1 MDSEKIKKIAVLNDP
16 AEAEVLRGLLEAQG
30 IRVMLSKEGAS
41 TAYGLTAGAFG
52 EVEVFVSAAQAAEAE
67 RIFAESFGPLDGEPE
82 ED

>member
-1 MDSEKIKKIAVLNDP
+1 MEPDKIKKLVVLNDP

-41 TAYGLTAGAFG
+41 TAYGLTAGTFG
-52 EVEVFVSAAQAAEAE
+52 EVEVFVSASQAEEAG
-67 RIFAESFGPLDGEPE
+67 RIFEENFGPLDAGAD

>member
-1 MDSEKIKKIAVLNDP
+1 MDGDKVKKIATLNDP

-41 TAYGLTAGAFG
+41 TAYGLTAGTFG
-52 EVEVFVSAAQAAEAE
+52 EIEVFVPAAQAADAE
-67 RIFAESFGPLDGEPE
+67 RIFAESFGPLDSEAE

>member
-1 MDSEKIKKIAVLNDP
+1 MDSDKIKKIAVLNDP
-16 AEAEVLRGLLEAQG
+16 AEAEILRGLLEAQG

-41 TAYGLTAGAFG
+41 TAYGLTAGTFG

-67 RIFAESFGPLDGEPE
+67 RIFAENFRPTDSEVE

>member
-1 MDSEKIKKIAVLNDP
+1 MDNEKIKRIAVLNDP

-52 EVEVFVSAAQAAEAE
+52 EVEVFVSEAQAEEAE
-67 RIFAESFGPLDGEPE
+67 RLFEETFGPLDSEAE

>member
-1 MDSEKIKKIAVLNDP
+1 MDNEKIKRIAVLNDP

-52 EVEVFVSAAQAAEAE
+52 EVEVFVSEAQAEEAE
-67 RIFAESFGPLDGEPE
+67 RLFEENFGPLDSEAE